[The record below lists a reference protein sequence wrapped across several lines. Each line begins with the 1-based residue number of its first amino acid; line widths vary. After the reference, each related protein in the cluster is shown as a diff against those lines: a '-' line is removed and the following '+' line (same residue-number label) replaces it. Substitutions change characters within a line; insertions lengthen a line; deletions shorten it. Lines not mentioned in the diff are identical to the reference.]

1 MFHLKET
8 TLMVQLMCPKD
19 FVPTSTPK
27 TNRRI
32 CNMENRLIELKLEQL
47 VNDVGEI
54 KRGVSVIAL
63 MLFWFFSATPILL
76 ALILWRVW

>member
-1 MFHLKET
+1 MT
-8 TLMVQLMCPKD
+8 
-19 FVPTSTPK
+19 
-27 TNRRI
+27 
-32 CNMENRLIELKLEQL
+32 NRLIELKLEQL

-54 KRGVSVIAL
+54 KRGVPVIAL